1 MKYNIGDI
9 IPFEQT
15 QEATDYVNSIEG
27 GYYLEDYAPD
37 KNGNMQLIVR
47 QFVFPSPTPEEI
59 EAQLQKHYTDL
70 IQSMLDKEAQKLGYD
85 SCLSVCSYTNTGISK
100 FDCEGEAFRVWR
112 SAVWN
117 TGYQILDAVKAGTM
131 EVPSEEE
138 LIELLPKLT
147 ITYSE

>member
-1 MKYNIGDI
+1 LTK
-9 IPFEQT
+9 
-15 QEATDYVNSIEG
+15 
-27 GYYLEDYAPD
+27 
-37 KNGNMQLIVR
+37 R
-47 QFVFPSPTPEEI
+47 R
-59 EAQLQKHYTDL
+59 
-70 IQSMLDKEAQKLGYD
+70 KLSGYD

-131 EVPSEEE
+131 EIPSEEE

>member
-1 MKYNIGDI
+1 MSEFYIGQI
-9 IPFEQT
+9 FSGEYPP
-15 QEATDYVNSIEG
+15 EAAYFCNESGNSYITE
-27 GYYLEDYAPD
+27 LEPKD
-37 KNGNMQLIVR
+37 GVR
-47 QFVFPSPTPEEI
+47 QFQIVAIPEPTEEEI
-59 EAQLQKHYTDL
+59 KAQLQAQYTNY
-70 IQSMLDKEAQKLGYD
+70 IQSILDAEAKKLGYD
-85 SCLSVCSYTNTGISK
+85 SCLSVCSYANTGISK
-100 FDCEGEAFRVWR
+100 FDCEGDAFRVWR